1 MKNMYV
7 FIICLFLLPLHAGAQ
22 RRLQGQKGL
31 EINLGAV
38 DGFKKH
44 ALNVGLAFSSYAKN
58 GNRWGF
64 GAGYLHKKI
73 AYRDQSVPIEQFT
86 GECGYYLN
94 FLSDRS
100 KTVFFSAG
108 ISAVAGYELVN
119 KDRKLL
125 YDGAELLNK
134 SHFLYGTT
142 FGLEIET
149 YIVDRII
156 LFTGIKGRILA
167 GSSINKAYLLP
178 NIGLRIIIN

>member
-1 MKNMYV
+1 MKSMYI

-31 EINLGAV
+31 EATGGAV
-38 DGFKKH
+38 DGFKKNSLY
-44 ALNVGLAFSSYAKN
+44 AGLALSSFAKN
-58 GNRWGF
+58 GNKWSF

-73 AYRDQSVPIEQFT
+73 AYREQLVPVEQFT

-134 SHFLYGTT
+134 NRFLYGTA

-149 YIVDRII
+149 YIVDRVI
-156 LFTGIKGRILA
+156 LLTGVRGRMLA
-167 GSSINKAYLLP
+167 GSTTGRFHTQLVA
-178 NIGLRIIIN
+178 GLKFIIN